1 MAKRKVLYMKVSN
14 DEYELPE
21 AIADSIAELARI
33 IGVKRNVISSAMS
46 HAKKKGFKSSYVK
59 VIIESEVEE

>member
-1 MAKRKVLYMKVSN
+1 MAKRKVVYMKVTN

-21 AIADSIAELARI
+21 AIADTIAELARI

-46 HAKKKGFKSSYVK
+46 HARKKGFKCSYVK
-59 VIIESEVEE
+59 VVIESEAEE